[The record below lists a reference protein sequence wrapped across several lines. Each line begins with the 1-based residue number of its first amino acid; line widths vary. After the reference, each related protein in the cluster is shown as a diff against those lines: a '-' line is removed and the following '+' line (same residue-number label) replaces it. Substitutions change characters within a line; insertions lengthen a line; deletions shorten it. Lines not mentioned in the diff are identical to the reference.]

1 MNEVYPMNMK
11 KWLDDCLNNPRKD
24 PLPILS
30 FPGIQLLDMTVSDL
44 VRDGEKQALCMKA
57 IADRY
62 ATLAAVSNMDLSV
75 EAEAFGAET
84 RFDDD
89 EVPNIIGRLVDTA
102 EDAKTLRIPAVGTA
116 RTKECIKAITL
127 AKSMIKDRPILAGII
142 GPFSLAGR
150 LLEMAEIMY
159 KAIDDPDMVH
169 EVLDKVTTFLLNYSL
184 ALKAAGADG
193 IMMAEPAAG
202 LLSPAWN
209 AEFSADYVAR
219 IIEAVQ
225 DDHFLVVYHNCGN
238 VLPLV
243 DDLVATGARAFHFGN
258 VISMKKIMDKMPA
271 DCLVMG
277 NIDPVTQFSHG
288 TPESIAAA
296 TAELMNEMK
305 GYKNFV
311 LSSGCDI
318 PPMTPMAN
326 IDAFFQSAKD
336 EGKTNTF

>member
-1 MNEVYPMNMK
+1 MNMR
-11 KWLDDCLNNPRKD
+11 KWLDDCLDNPRKD

-30 FPGIQLLDMTVSDL
+30 FPGIQLLDMTVGEL

-62 ATLAAVSNMDLSV
+62 STLAAVGNMDLSV

-116 RTKECIKAITL
+116 RTKECIKAIAL
-127 AKSMIKDRPILAGII
+127 AKDMIKDRPILAGII

-159 KAIDDPDMVH
+159 KAVDDPDMVH
-169 EVLDKVTTFLLNYSL
+169 EVLDKVTTFLINYSL

-209 AEFSADYVAR
+209 AEFSVDYVTR
-219 IIEAVQ
+219 IVKAVQ

-243 DDLVATGARAFHFGN
+243 DDLIATGASAFHFGN
-258 VISMKKIMDKMPA
+258 AISMEQVMEKMPA

-277 NIDPVTQFSHG
+277 NIDPVTRFSRG
-288 TPESIAAA
+288 TPASIAAA
-296 TAELMNEMK
+296 TADLMNEMK
-305 GYKNFV
+305 TYKNFV

-326 IDAFFQSAKD
+326 IDAFFQAAKGK
-336 EGKTNTF
+336 GKTNTGTF